1 LSFGRADAAC
11 VVWGHFM
18 GIFSKGLTAL
28 VAIATGAGSA
38 NAACWSDT
46 AYQAAQLRELDTM
59 LMVEALRC
67 RKTNANFVETYNR
80 FVVASRPALLN
91 ANAALKGHF
100 AQQVGGRGALSAYDN
115 YMTTVAN
122 RYGAG
127 TAGLGCEDM
136 ASIVEAALGA
146 GGAADALNGIVEAAN
161 MVPAIAGERCTG
173 GSMIATMASRR

>member
-1 LSFGRADAAC
+1 
-11 VVWGHFM
+11 M
-18 GIFSKGLTAL
+18 GIINKGLAAL
-28 VAIATGAGSA
+28 AAIAMCAGSA

-46 AYQAAQLRELDTM
+46 AYKAAQLRELDTM

-67 RKTNANFVETYNR
+67 RKTSANFVEAYNR
-80 FVVASRPALLN
+80 FVVASRPALLK

-100 AQQVGGRGALSAYDN
+100 AQQVGERGALNAYDN

-127 TAGLGCEDM
+127 TEGLGCEDM

-146 GGAADALNGIVEAAN
+146 AGGAEALNGIVQAAR

-173 GSMIATMASRR
+173 GSMVATMASRR